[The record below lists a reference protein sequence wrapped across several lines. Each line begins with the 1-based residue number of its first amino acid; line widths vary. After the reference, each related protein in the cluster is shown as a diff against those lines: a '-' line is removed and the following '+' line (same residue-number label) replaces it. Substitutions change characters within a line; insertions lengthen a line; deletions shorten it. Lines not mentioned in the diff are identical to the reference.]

1 MMCPTPGVGF
11 ASESRH
17 PSETLARLLWANA
30 GHHQDDARAMQ
41 LVGGHSLMI
50 FFALR

>member
-1 MMCPTPGVGF
+1 MNWPTAHQQQPTF
-11 ASESRH
+11 ATKS
-17 PSETLARLLWANA
+17 ANA
-30 GHHQDDARAMQ
+30 GHHQDDARVMQ

>member
-1 MMCPTPGVGF
+1 MG
-11 ASESRH
+11 H
-17 PSETLARLLWANA
+17 A
-30 GHHQDDARAMQ
+30 GLHQDDARVMQ